1 FDISQDAVDYAADMY
16 HCGGHAKFAVSD
28 VRQLSALADQSVDVF
43 VSFETLEHVPD
54 PERIISEV
62 KRVLK
67 PGGTFIGSV
76 PNLWCDETGN

>member
-1 FDISQDAVDYAADMY
+1 
-16 HCGGHAKFAVSD
+16 
-28 VRQLSALADQSVDVF
+28 ADQSVDVF

-76 PNLWCDETGN
+76 PNLWCDETGNDPSPFHFIVFDLPKLVSVVSLGL